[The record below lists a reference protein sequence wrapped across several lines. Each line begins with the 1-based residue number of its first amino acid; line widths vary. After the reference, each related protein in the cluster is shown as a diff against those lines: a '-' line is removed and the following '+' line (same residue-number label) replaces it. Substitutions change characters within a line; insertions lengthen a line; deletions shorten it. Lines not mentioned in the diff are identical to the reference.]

1 MQEARL
7 ARSEA
12 EQATALA
19 KAEARRCQELAAK
32 LKEAARTKGD
42 GGSGDGCDAAA
53 RRWVRAG
60 CCPCEVRW
68 CQPGAEHPP
77 LLSACRRTEELGP
90 MEEPLPAERCDPQ
103 LRDKAAAGQVGAAL
117 GAAWGCRWGAAGAV
131 PTGLVL
137 GAPGCGQST
146 RGPRSCHWPPAPI
159 CPIVARVTVREP
171 PARGPLWGRERTQ
184 RSVLEAPHR
193 AAAVHGTALRPS
205 SRAHSGHCACA
216 PSGRKDYE
224 SRRAPRAPR
233 TRRAVAGRH
242 LEI

>member
-77 LLSACRRTEELGP
+77 LLSACRTEELGP

>member
-117 GAAWGCRWGAAGAV
+117 GPRGAAG
-131 PTGLVL
+131 
-137 GAPGCGQST
+137 GARLEPC
-146 RGPRSCHWPPAPI
+146 PRDWC
-159 CPIVARVTVREP
+159 
-171 PARGPLWGRERTQ
+171 WG
-184 RSVLEAPHR
+184 HR
-193 AAAVHGTALRPS
+193 AAGRAPGGLAAAIGRLRPS
-205 SRAHSGHCACA
+205 A
-216 PSGRKDYE
+216 
-224 SRRAPRAPR
+224 
-233 TRRAVAGRH
+233 
-242 LEI
+242 L